1 MADSGDRAAR
11 LEALTGALVHRFNN
25 VLMGI
30 QPHVEVIKRT
40 GKENERILGS
50 ATQIEAALRR
60 ARAVMSEIM
69 RLVRPP
75 VINAQPIAVDKWFE
89 MLRDDLQ
96 TFATNPITLTFDP
109 GKALVVSGDRDQLS
123 RVIASLVTNAV
134 EAMPNGGKVSVSAR
148 AVGSGVELEVADT
161 GSGMD
166 PEMLAH
172 VFDPLFTTK
181 RNSAGLGLSIA
192 QQIVEAHGRRPFV
205 DRERARNGD
214 ESHIRHPGR
223 VHSGT
228 RPEPRRARGIPRD
241 HATVPDPSP
250 SSRLRM
256 TAEASATDR
265 TSRAPVRTRAAN
277 SAASAPSGLRP
288 GSRSASTECFCAAAS

>member
-1 MADSGDRAAR
+1 LADSGDRAAR

-40 GKENERILGS
+40 GKDNERILGS

-109 GKALVVSGDRDQLS
+109 GEALVVSGDRDQLS
-123 RVIASLVTNAV
+123 RVIASLVTNGV
-134 EAMPNGGKVSVSAR
+134 EALPNGGKVSVSAR
-148 AVGSGVELEVADT
+148 AVGSGVQLEVADT

-192 QQIVEAHGRRPFV
+192 QQIVEAHGGPLSI
-205 DRERARNGD
+205 E
-214 ESHIRHPGR
+214 
-223 VHSGT
+223 
-228 RPEPRRARGIPRD
+228 
-241 HATVPDPSP
+241 
-250 SSRLRM
+250 
-256 TAEASATDR
+256 
-265 TSRAPVRTRAAN
+265 
-277 SAASAPSGLRP
+277 SAPGTGTKVTFVLSRP
-288 GSRSASTECFCAAAS
+288 AF